1 MPKPSR
7 RERRRLAEKGQSAPR
22 RAAPAS
28 LPHGA
33 SMEPRERAHVSAAA
47 PVDRSAI
54 AAPAL
59 SAVPGEYTHVKADL
73 VRIAV
78 LAGSLIAGMIA
89 LRFILP
95 Q

>member
-7 RERRRLAEKGQSAPR
+7 RERRRLAEKGRNAPR

-33 SMEPRERAHVSAAA
+33 SMEPRARVNAIPAAPAEKPAAA
-47 PVDRSAI
+47 PVM
-54 AAPAL
+54 
-59 SAVPGEYTHVKADL
+59 AVAPGEYAYVKADL
-73 VRIAV
+73 IRIAV
-78 LAGSLIAGMIA
+78 LAVTLIGGMIA
-89 LRFILP
+89 LRFVLP